1 MRSNEFIILAE
12 TEIKLSDFTFKNNHY
27 WQNIL
32 NIIKQNADIEIKGGN
47 FVKVANP
54 QAVYNELSGIW
65 DGQSPASNEQIAALK
80 KYKLPTIDGKFVSL
94 QSITKTPE
102 IKSKANGEGSTTET
116 GKLDKFWNLGNVIEC
131 VMGAAV
137 TAKFINP
144 AAQIGWKDI
153 VGILKQM
160 APVTD
165 IKDSSSKLVPYTI
178 NTMAS
183 NDKLTFTMSLNTID
197 FKALQM
203 SYLDAD
209 TLKQYPKHQEIFKS
223 YTDASEYVNTSDTV
237 SSAIKRVQTD
247 PKENSIIIESEGASR
262 EKQTSTKADLFITI
276 DDKRER
282 LLSLKSKV
290 VPQVGQVSGHAFENL
305 EEFFKSTLGFGLP
318 KNFSKDFPKGSF
330 KDVGSDIFD
339 KAFPKAYKHMF
350 NELSRTLSGDS
361 DYQEYNFVKQIYNA
375 IQHHA
380 TLGEDVIIVYLSP
393 SAKTAYT
400 ELKIGPEL
408 LEALKEFELVPMLTG
423 TTIKVVGNPITDLGR
438 QISGGTPQVFVQ
450 LRSYMQKGSTVRN
463 IIEIKSLLKS
473 LADVEM
479 IKQRKNAKQVPVQPD
494 ELDAVKKNAGIAPT
508 PAAPIPA
515 GIQNQTKQIG
525 AKIPMGSEPPTG
537 V

>member
-1 MRSNEFIILAE
+1 MRSNEFIILSE

-32 NIIKQNADIEIKGGN
+32 NLIKQNADIEIKGGN
-47 FVKVANP
+47 FVKVENP
-54 QAVYNELSGIW
+54 ELVYDALLNIW
-65 DGQSPASNEQIAALK
+65 NGQGSASNDQIDALK

-178 NTMAS
+178 DTMAS

-203 SYLDAD
+203 SYLDVN
-209 TLKQYPKHQEIFKS
+209 TLKQYPKHQEILKS
-223 YTDASEYVNTSDTV
+223 YTDASTYVNTSDTV

-247 PKENSIIIESEGASR
+247 PNENSIIIESEGASR

-276 DDKRER
+276 DNKRER

-318 KNFSKDFPKGSF
+318 KNFAQSFPKGSF
-330 KDVGSDIFD
+330 NEVGGEIFD
-339 KAFPKAYKHMF
+339 KAFPKAYQHMF
-350 NELSRTLSGDS
+350 SELNKTLAGNSE
-361 DYQEYNFVKQIYNA
+361 YKEYNFVQQIYHA

-393 SAKTAYT
+393 SASRSYT

-408 LEALKEFELVPMLTG
+408 LEALKEFNLVPTLSG
-423 TTIKVVGNPITDLGR
+423 TTLKVWGYPITDLGK
-438 QISGGTPQVFVQ
+438 QITGGKPQEFVQ

-463 IIEIKSLLKS
+463 IIEIKTLLKS

-479 IKQRKNAKQVPVQPD
+479 IKQRTIAKQQPEPD
-494 ELDAVKKNAGIAPT
+494 ELDAVKKNAGL
-508 PAAPIPA
+508 APIPA
-515 GIQNQTKQIG
+515 GIQNQNKQIG